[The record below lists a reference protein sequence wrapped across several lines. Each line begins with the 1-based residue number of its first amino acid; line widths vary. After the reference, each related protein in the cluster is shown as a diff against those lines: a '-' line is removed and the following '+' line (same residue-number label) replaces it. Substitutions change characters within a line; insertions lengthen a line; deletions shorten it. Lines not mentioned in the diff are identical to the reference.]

1 VVTPDLTQSLSAVQA
16 YLEQR
21 HTPVGGALDKK
32 ADGAQPGSQ
41 P

>member
-1 VVTPDLTQSLSAVQA
+1 VQA

-21 HTPVGGALDKK
+21 HTPVGGALEKRPDE
-32 ADGAQPGSQ
+32 AQPGKQ